1 MSIVISIRL
10 NPNNPR
16 DAKALAV
23 IQDWLSQGLSTRHT
37 ITEALLNLDTTQN
50 KSVDNEALKDLSQQI
65 RILLENIQSDV
76 TIDKV
81 KDKMLS
87 QKYFQL
93 VF

>member
-1 MSIVISIRL
+1 
-10 NPNNPR
+10 
-16 DAKALAV
+16 
-23 IQDWLSQGLSTRHT
+23 
-37 ITEALLNLDTTQN
+37 LDTTQN